1 MDEIEIEIDALP
13 PKVLHALWN
22 VVIKPK
28 SAPAPAPA
36 ASKSAKN
43 GRHAGTGGLKR
54 KSMDEEAEAR
64 KMREIDARI
73 NMFSNGTSGGSPTAN
88 GTNGVPNGADARR
101 TSAATTTTVG
111 RGDVDSVH
119 SSDSESD
126 SGSDSSDS
134 D

>member
-13 PKVLHALWN
+13 PKVLHSLWN

-28 SAPAPAPA
+28 VAPPSAAA

-73 NMFSNGTSGGSPTAN
+73 NMFSNGAGGGSPTAN
-88 GTNGVPNGADARR
+88 GASGATNGAEARR
-101 TSAATTTTVG
+101 TSATATTTAG